1 MGSSAFAAVV
11 RCMAVRARSFSNISW
26 SSVQNGARL
35 GTKVALDAISKRA
48 EQVLR
53 EALQSK
59 MI

>member
-1 MGSSAFAAVV
+1 VKYRAFAAVV
-11 RCMAVRARSFSNISW
+11 RCMVVRAGSFANISW

-35 GTKVALDAISKRA
+35 GTKVAPDPTSERA
-48 EQVLR
+48 EQVLS